1 MGDATPGAEGRQG
14 TAWGAEE
21 APCSPPSSM
30 CPGGRPCPSAPQSP
44 PQAEVVQA
52 LQRGLCTGSN
62 CVPKGLVQGPTPQT
76 CEWDL
81 I

>member
-1 MGDATPGAEGRQG
+1 MPLQEQRAGKGQ
-14 TAWGAEE
+14 
-21 APCSPPSSM
+21 
-30 CPGGRPCPSAPQSP
+30 PGGRRKHPVPHRVPCALGAGPVPLLLRVP
-44 PQAEVVQA
+44 PKAEAVQA